1 MSPPASCWG
10 TTPSLAMTWPANPPM
25 RIFTPF
31 MSSGVLISLR
41 HQPPI
46 WAPVLLIRK
55 EVML

>member
-1 MSPPASCWG
+1 
-10 TTPSLAMTWPANPPM
+10 MTWPAKPPM

>member
-1 MSPPASCWG
+1 
-10 TTPSLAMTWPANPPM
+10 MTWPAKPPM

-46 WAPVLLIRK
+46 CAPVWLIRK
-55 EVML
+55 DVIL